1 MVLFTYLSGPLQY
14 LLDID
19 VVFGKNYKKYIC
31 LKSYLSK
38 HNSFDKSSFVKYN
51 LQIQIDVNINYI

>member
-1 MVLFTYLSGPLQY
+1 MDLNMVLFTYLSGPPQF

-38 HNSFDKSSFVKYN
+38 RHNFDNSSSVKYN
-51 LQIQIDVNINYI
+51 LQI